1 MSISPASLTS
11 PLPFPLMDWAYWYG
25 KPVST
30 AKFKQVLSDF
40 KVVEDIGFSPSGEGE
55 HIFLLIEKTQLNT
68 AYVAEQLAAFTGLP
82 LRNISY
88 AGRKD
93 KFSISTQWF
102 GVHCPGK
109 KSFAWDEFDLKGVVI
124 KSVSRHDK
132 KLKTGALKRNA
143 FTIVLRDVS
152 DISAVQQRLDNIAT
166 GGVPNYFG
174 SQRFGEVRYL
184 DEAGQQCT
192 KFGGNL
198 TLAEN
203 LYNGKGI
210 KNRNKRSVAI
220 SALRSWLF
228 NTYISEKIR
237 QETFATVTSG
247 DVCILSG
254 SNSFFT
260 ADKADASIQQRLV
273 DRDIVLSA
281 PMWGA
286 GELAANDDAAVF
298 EQTLA
303 AHYPEITNCLVDLG
317 LKQERRAIHLWP
329 ENLVHR
335 VIDTQHIEVSF
346 GLPKGC
352 FATSIL
358 REVVQFTTNDATDHC
373 AVNQLPE

>member
-1 MSISPASLTS
+1 MSALAPSSTS
-11 PLPFPLMDWAYWYG
+11 PLNFPQMDWAYWYG
-25 KPVST
+25 KPT
-30 AKFKQVLSDF
+30 AQATFKQALSDF
-40 KVVEDIGFSPSGEGE
+40 KVVEDIGFSPSGTGE

-68 AYVAEQLAAFTGLP
+68 AFVAEQLAAFTGLP

-109 KSFAWDEFDLKGVVI
+109 KSFAWDEFDLEGVTI

-132 KLKTGALKRNA
+132 KLKTGALKRNT
-143 FTIVLRDVS
+143 FTILLRNVS
-152 DISAVQQRLDNIAT
+152 DIPAVQARLDKIGVN
-166 GGVPNYFG
+166 GVPNYFG

-184 DEAGQQCT
+184 DAAGQQCT

-198 TLAEN
+198 TLAQN

-237 QETFATVTSG
+237 LDTFASLTTG
-247 DVCILSG
+247 DVCILNG

-260 ADKADASIQQRLV
+260 ADILDEAIEQRLENQ
-273 DRDIVLSA
+273 DIVLSA
-281 PMWGA
+281 PLWGA
-286 GELAANDDAAVF
+286 GALASSGAAEDF

-303 AHYPEITNCLVDLG
+303 NHYPGITTCLCDLG

-329 ENLVHR
+329 EGLIHK
-335 VIDTQHIEVSF
+335 VIDEKHIEVAF
-346 GLPKGC
+346 TLPKGC
-352 FATSIL
+352 FATSVL
-358 REVVQFTTNDATDHC
+358 RE
-373 AVNQLPE
+373 AVNFAL

>member
-1 MSISPASLTS
+1 LSCSLSSQAS
-11 PLPFPLMDWAYWYG
+11 PLLFPQMDWAYLYG
-25 KPVST
+25 KPNTT
-30 AKFKQVLSDF
+30 AKFKDTLSDF
-40 KVVEDIGFSPSGEGE
+40 RVVEDIGFTPSGEGE
-55 HIFLLIEKTQLNT
+55 HIFVLIEKTQLNT
-68 AYVAEQLAAFTGLP
+68 AYVAEQLARFTDLP

-102 GVHCPGK
+102 GVHCPSK
-109 KSFAWDEFDLKGVVI
+109 KSFAWEELDLPGAVV
-124 KSVSRHDK
+124 KNVSRHDK
-132 KLKTGALKRNA
+132 KLKTGALKRNT
-143 FTIVLRDVS
+143 FTILLRDVS
-152 DISAVQQRLDNIAT
+152 DIPEVEQRLNEIAT
-166 GGVPNYFG
+166 KGVPNYFG

-228 NTYISEKIR
+228 NTYISEKIHR
-237 QETFATVTSG
+237 ATFASVTPG

-260 ADKADASIQQRLV
+260 AETADAITQQRLL
-273 DRDIVLSA
+273 DKDIMLSA
-281 PMWGA
+281 PLWGA
-286 GELAANDDAAVF
+286 GELASIATAKAF
-298 EQTLA
+298 EQALA
-303 AHYPEITNCLVDLG
+303 AHFPDITKCLEDLG
-317 LKQERRAIHLWP
+317 LKQERRAIHLCP
-329 ENLVHR
+329 EDLTHS
-335 VIDTQHIEVSF
+335 VIDEQHIEVSF
-346 GLPKGC
+346 TLPKGC

-358 REVVQFTTNDATDHC
+358 REVVQFTA
-373 AVNQLPE
+373 

>member
-1 MSISPASLTS
+1 MSTSPASQTA
-11 PLPFPLMDWAYWYG
+11 PLLFPQMDWAYWYG
-25 KPVST
+25 KPTAT
-30 AKFKQVLSDF
+30 AKFKDTLSDF
-40 KVVEDIGFSPSGEGE
+40 KVVEDIGFTPSGAGE

-68 AYVAEQLAAFTGLP
+68 AYVAEQLAAFTDLP

-109 KSFAWDEFDLKGVVI
+109 KSFVWEELDLPGVVV

-143 FTIVLRDVS
+143 FTILLRDVS
-152 DISAVQQRLDNIAT
+152 DISAVEQRLDEIST
-166 GGVPNYFG
+166 KGVPNFFG

-228 NTYISEKIR
+228 NTYISEKIH
-237 QETFATVTSG
+237 QETFATVTAG

-260 ADKADASIQQRLV
+260 AETADTTIQQRLI
-273 DRDIVLSA
+273 DKDIVLSA
-281 PMWGA
+281 PLWGA
-286 GELAANDDAAVF
+286 GELASTDTAKAF
-298 EQTLA
+298 EETLA
-303 AHYPEITNCLVDLG
+303 TEYPDITKCLEDLG

-329 ENLVHR
+329 QHLTHR
-335 VIDTQHIEVSF
+335 VIDKQHIEVSF
-346 GLPKGC
+346 TLPKGC

-358 REVVQFTTNDATDHC
+358 REVVQFTA
-373 AVNQLPE
+373 